1 MIIGEK
7 ALQNKKIVINAELIE
22 YIEEI
27 PETVIVL
34 VGGRKI
40 IVNETKEEIIKMV
53 VEYKKSILI
62 K

>member
-1 MIIGEK
+1 MIIVEK
-7 ALQNKKIVINAELIE
+7 ALQNRKIVINAELIE

-34 VGGRKI
+34 VSGRKI